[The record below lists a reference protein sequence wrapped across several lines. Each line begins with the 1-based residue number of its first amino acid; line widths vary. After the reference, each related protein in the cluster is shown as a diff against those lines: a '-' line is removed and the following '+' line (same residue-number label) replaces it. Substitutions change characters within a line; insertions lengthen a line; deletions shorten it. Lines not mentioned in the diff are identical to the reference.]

1 MSKAAEVL
9 RSMRA
14 TTAISYV
21 LIPVPAEMML
31 GVHVQ
36 DKRRILF
43 LQGISKDVLGCM
55 GPLQFKPLCLAI
67 ECANLVLLF
76 RLEASFVD
84 LLYIPLGMSSRQTQS
99 TCSSDAIPQYSV
111 DESQI

>member
-1 MSKAAEVL
+1 
-9 RSMRA
+9 
-14 TTAISYV
+14 
-21 LIPVPAEMML
+21 MML

-43 LQGISKDVLGCM
+43 LQAISKDVLGCM
-55 GPLQFKPLCLAI
+55 GPLHFKPLCLAI

-84 LLYIPLGMSSRQTQS
+84 LLYIPLGTSSRQTQS
-99 TCSSDAIPQYSV
+99 TCSSNAIPQYSV
-111 DESQI
+111 DESQHDRYKEVNGGYEMERRLTTISTKKCG